1 MKLPFTIE
9 QFMEVFKNYNNA
21 IWPLQI
27 IFYLLAAVA
36 LFFTFRQ
43 SSNSSKIV
51 SLILSFFWIW
61 MGVVY
66 HLIYF
71 TSINNA
77 AFLFGSLFIVQGLLF
92 ILVGVIKNNIRF
104 SITYDSSG
112 ITGLIL
118 IVFALLLYPILGLLQ
133 NHIYPN
139 SPTFGVP
146 CPTTIFTFGLLLLS
160 KRKIPIVLLIIPLF
174 WSILGFT
181 AAFKLGIKEDLGL
194 LISGIISVGLIFYR
208 NRRLSS
214 IA

>member
-214 IA
+214 TA

>member
-71 TSINNA
+71 TNINNA

-146 CPTTIFTFGLLLLS
+146 CPTTIFSFGLLLLS

-214 IA
+214 TA